1 MTQTLAAREITLHEL
16 ETKFCIQLVE
26 DDQFFREWQDNLP
39 EITDAEKE
47 RLDRVKLS
55 YQNLTKYPP
64 LLENTVKMV
73 VLSPLLDLAD
83 FYLHPFHIKSEKSV
97 AIAAEDEG
105 VIVRGEIDVLA
116 LLEQVWLVV
125 IESKKAAFSLDVGK
139 PQLLAYMLSNPDRE
153 KPAYGLITNGSSFR
167 FIKLVKGETT
177 RYAVS
182 KLFDIFNPG
191 NELYSVLSVLKRL
204 GQLAM
209 SEGYRLS

>member
-1 MTQTLAAREITLHEL
+1 MTQTLPAREITLHEL
-16 ETKFCIQLVE
+16 ETKFGIQLVE

-105 VIVRGEIDVLA
+105 VIIRGEIDVLA

-125 IESKKAAFSLDVGK
+125 IESQKAAFSLDVGK
-139 PQLLAYMLSNPDRE
+139 PQLLAYMLSNPDLE

-204 GQLAM
+204 GELAM

>member
-1 MTQTLAAREITLHEL
+1 MTQTLPAREITLHEL
-16 ETKFCIQLVE
+16 ETKFGIQLVE

-83 FYLHPFHIKSEKSV
+83 FYLHPFHIKSETSV

-153 KPAYGLITNGSSFR
+153 EPAYGLITNGSSFR

-191 NELYSVLSVLKRL
+191 NELYSVLRVLKRL

-209 SEGYRLS
+209 SEG